1 MTVSPVSEQ
10 DLRDAKSK
18 IARFVYSN
26 LNISAKA
33 ILLLALGG
41 MIVDAWDAAAFGFGT
56 TFFVRT
62 FHPTA
67 TYLGL
72 SIVAVNI
79 GAVIGSVTGG
89 FLVDRIGRKLMFI
102 VNMILFVVMA
112 FLAASSQNL
121 VEFFVFRALLGFPV
135 GADEP
140 DGVNYL
146 FEFSEQKQRLKWTS
160 SVALAFGVMYPIAAL
175 GTLGLFEIFGA
186 NPLVWRL
193 NIAIGG
199 IAALII
205 LIFRTRMPESA
216 LWLANRGKFKD
227 SKAVLKKVYG
237 KAPEDVPD
245 VNYELRKTR
254 VRDVFSVFRKGYNKV
269 LLHSWTND
277 VVVGYTSWSFG
288 IFLPLA
294 LAEAHASGGIR
305 DSLYFDAFIYT
316 GALIGAIVAMKGIL
330 VGFRKWTAIMNLLLA
345 VSLAFVFLSGSNI
358 IPFIYIVPSAWFV
371 LFFTFT
377 GPFTYWGIVN
387 TQIPTTMRGIVNGWT
402 LGLNKGFAVIASLL
416 AASIVLTVGITGTV
430 WIPMGLALGTMV
442 VSIVYGRDGEKLN
455 AAEVDIRGL
464 NVFEGSNSLQ
474 SAKKEK

>member
-1 MTVSPVSEQ
+1 MSSSKEYDQ
-10 DLRDAKSK
+10 YLDAKSK

-26 LNISAKA
+26 LNVSART
-33 ILLLALGG
+33 IMLLAIGG

-56 TFFVRT
+56 TFFIST

-79 GAVIGSVTGG
+79 GAVVGSITGG

-102 VNMILFVVMA
+102 VNMILFVLMA
-112 FLAASSQNL
+112 FLAAVSQNL
-121 VEFFVFRALLGFPV
+121 LEFFIFRALLGFPV

-146 FEFSEQKQRLKWTS
+146 FEFSEQKQRLKWSS
-160 SVALAFGVMYPIAAL
+160 SVAFSFGVMYPIAAL
-175 GTLGLFEIFGA
+175 GTLGLFEIFGS

-199 IAALII
+199 IIALIL

-227 SKAVLKKVYG
+227 SKSVLKKIYG
-237 KAPEDVPD
+237 KVPEGVPD
-245 VNYELRKTR
+245 VNYDLRKTKI
-254 VRDVFSVFRKGYNKV
+254 RDVFGVFKKGYNRV

-277 VVVGYTSWSFG
+277 VVVAYTTWSFG

-294 LAEAHASGGIR
+294 LAESHFGGGGIR
-305 DSLYFDAFIYT
+305 TSLYFDAFIYT
-316 GALIGAIVAMKGIL
+316 GALIGAIVAMKGIHTGL
-330 VGFRKWTAIMNLLLA
+330 RKWTAIMNLLLA
-345 VSLAFVFLSGSNI
+345 VSLVFVFLSGSKI
-358 IPFIYIVPSAWFV
+358 IPFVYIVPSAWFV

-387 TQIPTTMRGIVNGWT
+387 TQIPTTMRGIINGWT
-402 LGLNKGFAVIASLL
+402 LGLNKGFAIIASLL
-416 AASIVLTVGITGTV
+416 AAFIVLTVGITGTV
-430 WIPMGLALGTMV
+430 WIPLGLVLGTMI
-442 VSIVYGRDGEKLN
+442 VSIVYGRDGDKLS
-455 AAEVDIRGL
+455 AADVDIKGL
-464 NVFEGSNSLQ
+464 TIFDGSDSVINE
-474 SAKKEK
+474 KKDE